1 MANIQKLNNVDHQ
14 NLRVKTGYGAE
25 FGDDVMFAMTFPG
38 EMRAI
43 QAHYPILIYK
53 DPNSGKLAPVAL
65 LGFER
70 GENLFLKDGGWDAA
84 YVPAMIRRQPFMVG
98 QEPGAGGERQRV
110 VAIDVE
116 HPRVNTDVGELL
128 FLPQGGTTEY
138 LEQTASMLEGLFH
151 AQAASEAFMQA
162 LSEQSL
168 IQSVTLN
175 IRLKDGSE
183 YALEDFYT
191 IDDEALQKAD
201 ERVLA
206 KLSQDGWLLPA
217 YMMLASL
224 SQLQSLIGR
233 RNQRL

>member
-70 GENLFLKDGGWDAA
+70 GENLFLKDGDWDAA

-98 QEPGAGGERQRV
+98 QESSTGGERQRV

-116 HPRVNTDVGELL
+116 HPRVNTDEGELL

-162 LSEQSL
+162 LSERGL

-201 ERVLA
+201 EQVLA
-206 KLSQDGWLLPA
+206 ELSQDGWLLPA

>member
-1 MANIQKLNNVDHQ
+1 MANVQKLNNVDHQ

-38 EMRAI
+38 EMRAV

-53 DPNSGKLAPVAL
+53 DPNNGKLAPVAL

-70 GENLFLKDGGWDAA
+70 GENLFLKDGGWDAP

-98 QEPGAGGERQRV
+98 QEPGAGGEQQRV

-116 HPRVNTDVGELL
+116 HPRVSTEEGEPL

-151 AQAASEAFMQA
+151 AQSASESFMQA
-162 LSEQSL
+162 LAEHSL

-183 YALEDFYT
+183 YSLEDFYT
-191 IDDEALQKAD
+191 LDDEALQKVDAP
-201 ERVLA
+201 VLTH
-206 KLSQDGWLLPA
+206 LNQGGWLLPA

-224 SQLQSLIGR
+224 SQLQSLIDR